1 MASRHLAAPQRSP
14 LASPPPPLR
23 RSRCRTPHAVTA
35 ALPGSGGFSLPS
47 LPALPW
53 PPRGLGLSLS
63 QRGPSP
69 RREES
74 PPARGAR
81 GVAAGSAL
89 APPPPASAE
98 ADAVAAAVADLAAA
112 FAAESDAD
120 TALPGAAAS
129 ASASPPPAPG
139 APSAPFSRY
148 PPKPAVARR
157 IARRAA
163 AAASAAARRATRH
176 TRLFGV
182 SLRPQQ
188 PPTPPGAAATATT
201 TTTTKPGAPPDSSVS
216 GAGSAPSAPP
226 AAPSASPPPR
236 PPRSMSLFEGLA
248 PVAAPLWPH
257 LALALTAQL
266 LGACVFLATP
276 RAFGRVLDAVA
287 SAGGSGVAAAS
298 GFRGAVFAL
307 GLLYAGQCVAAFFQA
322 WSLGAAAEKV
332 SLRLRCA
339 AFRAIMRQDVAF
351 FDASASGEL
360 VSRLTTD
367 VAQIQAS
374 LQSTARGARAIV
386 EALGALAVLS
396 LTSFKLT
403 LVALSVAPV
412 AVLLS
417 QRFGARVKSLSR
429 ASAEALADSASVA
442 DEAVTNIRTLKSF
455 VREGAAA
462 TRYERRAERAYR
474 LAGRIAVATGL
485 LDGLTRAAGNAGA
498 LTILSFGG
506 ALVAAGELSVG
517 ALTSFVIYTLYISSA
532 LGTLSTC
539 YAELKRAEGTGARLF
554 ALLRREPSIA
564 APADAAAAAAAADA
578 ALAAADGAMESDPDA
593 DEDDPASPYYS
604 EAASAPVP
612 MRLTLRNVSFRFP
625 SRGGLVLDDVDIEV
639 APGQVTALV
648 GPSGSG
654 KSTVAALL
662 QRFYDPEAGAV
673 LLNGVDIKELD
684 PAWLR
689 RSVATVSQ
697 EPALFDASIADNIAM
712 GAPPGR
718 TVTRAEIAAAARA
731 ANAHDFIAAFP
742 AGYDTPLGE
751 RGVALSGGQ
760 RQRLAIARAI
770 LKDAPV
776 LLLDEATSAL
786 DMTSEGLVQEALERL
801 TRGRTTLVI
810 AHRFAA
816 LRNAATIVVLDG
828 GRVVE
833 RGSHSQLV
841 AANGLYSRMYRLGRF
856 AGPAGQVGRLA
867 DWAARVPAL
876 LASRVGRGLEE
887 RARARRQ
894 QQAAEGGA
902 AAAAEAAAA
911 AAAATQ
917 QQQQR

>member
-1 MASRHLAAPQRSP
+1 M
-14 LASPPPPLR
+14 
-23 RSRCRTPHAVTA
+23 
-35 ALPGSGGFSLPS
+35 G
-47 LPALPW
+47 
-53 PPRGLGLSLS
+53 GLSLR
-63 QRGPSP
+63 RGPSP

-74 PPARGAR
+74 PPAGRGGR
-81 GVAAGSAL
+81 GVAAAAL

-112 FAAESDAD
+112 FAAAD
-120 TALPGAAAS
+120 CDPDVLPGAAAS

-176 TRLFGV
+176 TRLFG
-182 SLRPQQ
+182 LRP
-188 PPTPPGAAATATT
+188 PPPPPPAAVAAATTA
-201 TTTTKPGAPPDSSVS
+201 APPGSAAAAS
-216 GAGSAPSAPP
+216 GTAAAPATLPPPPAPSAL
-226 AAPSASPPPR
+226 PSPR
-236 PPRSMSLFEGLA
+236 APRSMSLFEGLA

-257 LALALTAQL
+257 LALAMTAQL

-287 SAGGSGVAAAS
+287 SAGGSGVAAAA

-307 GLLYAGQCVAAFFQA
+307 GLLYAGQAIAAFFQA

-339 AFRAIMRQDVAF
+339 AFRAILRQDVAF
-351 FDASASGEL
+351 FDANASGEL
-360 VSRLTTD
+360 VSRLTSD

-429 ASAEALADSASVA
+429 AASEALADSASVA

-455 VREGAAA
+455 VREGPAA
-462 TRYERRAERAYR
+462 TRYERRAERAFR
-474 LAGRIAVATGL
+474 LAGRIAIATGL

-554 ALLRREPSIA
+554 ALLRREPTIA
-564 APADAAAAAAAADA
+564 APADESAAAAAAAA
-578 ALAAADGAMESDPDA
+578 ALAAADGGLEADPDA
-593 DEDDPASPYYS
+593 DEDDPSSPYYS
-604 EAASAPVP
+604 EASAVPVP
-612 MRLTLRNVSFRFP
+612 MRLTLRHVSFRFP
-625 SRGGLVLDDVDIEV
+625 TRGGLVLDDVDIEV

-648 GPSGSG
+648 GPSASG

-718 TVTRAEIAAAARA
+718 VVTRAEIAAAARA

-833 RGSHSQLV
+833 RGSHAQLV

-887 RARARRQ
+887 RARARRLQ
-894 QQAAEGGA
+894 QEA
-902 AAAAEAAAA
+902 AAADGGASVPPAAAA
-911 AAAATQ
+911 AAAAAAAQLLQAQAQ
-917 QQQQR
+917 QQAQAQAQAQQHR